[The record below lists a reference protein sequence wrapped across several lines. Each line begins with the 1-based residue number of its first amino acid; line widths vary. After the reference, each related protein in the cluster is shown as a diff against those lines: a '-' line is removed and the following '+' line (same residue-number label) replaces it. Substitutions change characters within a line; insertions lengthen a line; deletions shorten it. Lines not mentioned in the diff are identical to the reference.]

1 MKEALLDPL
10 TWAFAFYALAA
21 DIPNGGIANFFSQ
34 LIISFGYTPE
44 ESLLYGMPGDSKNKK
59 KAAFRARPDYLKLEW
74 LDLTDNYV
82 QELFVLNDG

>member
-44 ESLLYGMPGDSKNKK
+44 ESLLYGMPGG
-59 KAAFRARPDYLKLEW
+59 AIEVVALILWQPRRPL
-74 LDLTDNYV
+74 
-82 QELFVLNDG
+82 QQQAPH